1 MFLVVSEMTLL
12 LVLILLNIFSSRN
25 YNKICRFKSVSQ
37 TDKQTYIFLLIC
49 KKKKKKTTSTTK
61 RLILRTKFCLFLEK
75 TRMRKK
81 LDTCIQKKYLNKK
94 QKIKRTNQKAI
105 VIILK

>member
-1 MFLVVSEMTLL
+1 MTLL

-37 TDKQTYIFLLIC
+37 TDKQTYILLLIC
-49 KKKKKKTTSTTK
+49 KKKKKKDNFNDKKAHSANSV
-61 RLILRTKFCLFLEK
+61 LFVL
-75 TRMRKK
+75 RKK